1 MQLSQRAQLW
11 PAARLEQQLVLERLN
26 LSLPVG
32 ERFDPR
38 RKLIACQLSLQHVR
52 LPEARVNRVLHG
64 LGDELIPRAEVVPH
78 EPVRH
83 ASLGRDRAIGERAQS
98 ARRNDHNGGADERG
112 SAGGV
117 VHTPERTREAAPP
130 GVAPRCANH
139 APHCDVRFPRACAP
153 IARNNGRVIS
163 PQLALPL
170 DADACYRAASGRDAR
185 WDGRIY
191 LGVTSTGIYC
201 RPSCPARKP
210 RQENCRFFP
219 SAAACVAA
227 GFRACKRC
235 RPEAVP
241 GTRDWD
247 ARGDLVARA
256 MRRIRDGA
264 IDEAGVAGLAAEL
277 AVSERHLRRMLLDSI
292 GATPVQLARTRRAH
306 AARALIEETELPLA
320 DIAFAAGFGSVR
332 QFGDTMRE
340 QFGVAPSA
348 LPRRQA
354 QSSRDTSRSGS
365 AERPSIA
372 LRLHTRAPF
381 DPAAMRAFLSAHAIP
396 GRDEIGAAPSAE
408 TAHAIDVPGGTA
420 IARIDWSAVP
430 QLAAQPDASAGGLV
444 GIPVV
449 LELPGLADTLP
460 AIQTVRRMLD
470 LDADPAQIHAALG
483 SDTTLRPLIAARPGL
498 RLPAARDPHEF
509 ALATVLGQQVSLAA
523 ARTLQGR
530 LVARFAREDLPE
542 RGTAPGFV
550 ARIDVARVAALPV
563 AELREELR
571 ITGARAATLSA
582 LAAALA
588 EGLDLGPGA
597 DRDRARAELAAI
609 RGIGPWTV
617 ELVAMRALGDPDA
630 YPAGDLILRRAL
642 GVEKPRDA
650 ERLAEPWRPFR
661 GYATQFLWADFLA
674 AQSRKDTP

>member
-1 MQLSQRAQLW
+1 MSLSQ
-11 PAARLEQQLVLERLN
+11 
-26 LSLPVG
+26 
-32 ERFDPR
+32 
-38 RKLIACQLSLQHVR
+38 
-52 LPEARVNRVLHG
+52 
-64 LGDELIPRAEVVPH
+64 
-78 EPVRH
+78 
-83 ASLGRDRAIGERAQS
+83 
-98 ARRNDHNGGADERG
+98 
-112 SAGGV
+112 
-117 VHTPERTREAAPP
+117 
-130 GVAPRCANH
+130 
-139 APHCDVRFPRACAP
+139 P
-153 IARNNGRVIS
+153 I
-163 PQLALPL
+163 LPL

-210 RQENCRFFP
+210 RRENCRFFP

-277 AVSERHLRRMLLDSI
+277 AVSERHLRRVLLDSI

-306 AARALIEETELPLA
+306 AARSLIEETELPLA

-340 QFGVAPSA
+340 QFGVAPST
-348 LPRRQA
+348 LPRRRAQA
-354 QSSRDTSRSGS
+354 LPGTRSAGS
-365 AERPSIA
+365 GERPRIA

-381 DPAAMRAFLSAHAIP
+381 DAAAMRAFLAAHAIP
-396 GRDEIGAAPSAE
+396 GRDEIAAVPSSA
-408 TAHAIDVPGGTA
+408 TAHAVDVPGGTA
-420 IARIDWSAVP
+420 VARIDWGAVP
-430 QLAAQPDASAGGLV
+430 ELAAQRGDRAGGTV
-444 GIPVV
+444 GIPLE

-460 AIQTVRRMLD
+460 AIQTLRRMLD
-470 LDADPAQIHAALG
+470 LDADPAQIQAALG
-483 SDTTLRPLIAARPGL
+483 ADPTLGSLIAARPGL

-530 LVARFAREDLPE
+530 LVRRFATADLPD
-542 RGTAPGFV
+542 RGAAPGFV
-550 ARIDVARVAALPV
+550 ARIDVTRVAAMPV

-582 LAAALA
+582 LATVLA
-588 EGLDLGPGA
+588 GGLDLGPGA

-642 GVEKPRDA
+642 GVDAPRDA

-674 AQSRKDTP
+674 TQSRKDTP